1 MTETTRDID
10 EVISLVQKR
19 IPEARVWQ
27 IEKKLPTDDDGIWY
41 FWMPGAERDEI
52 QVENSAGQCPFYCET
67 FRVHKQHKMETV
79 EETVDLICEHLAT
92 ASNDNVPLAVC
103 LVSGGM
109 DSCVTA
115 AIAKEEN
122 TFVALLHVSY
132 GQRTEARERQAFER
146 IASHYN
152 AYRILDVSIEH
163 LAKIGG
169 SSLTDEEITVTE
181 ANLESKDIP
190 TSYVPFRNANM
201 LSIAVSWAEV
211 IGASS
216 IYIGAV
222 AEDSSG
228 YPDCRPEFYEAFQKA
243 IDAGTKPETRIEIR
257 TPIIHLSKAEI
268 VKKGIEL
275 KAPLQLTW
283 SCYRS
288 EDLAC
293 GTCDSC
299 ALRLRGFEQAGV
311 TDPIG
316 YQE

>member
-1 MTETTRDID
+1 MSGE
-10 EVISLVQKR
+10 
-19 IPEARVWQ
+19 RVA
-27 IEKKLPTDDDGIWY
+27 II
-41 FWMPGAERDEI
+41 
-52 QVENSAGQCPFYCET
+52 
-67 FRVHKQHKMETV
+67 
-79 EETVDLICEHLAT
+79 
-92 ASNDNVPLAVC
+92 

-115 AIAKEEN
+115 AIANEEN
-122 TFVALLHVSY
+122 DDLAFLHISY
-132 GQRTEARERQAFER
+132 GQRTEARERNAFND
-146 IASHYN
+146 IADFYEVEK
-152 AYRILDVSIEH
+152 RLDISIEH

-169 SSLTDEEITVTE
+169 SSLTDSKIDVTE
-181 ANLESKDIP
+181 ADLDSKTIP

-211 IGASS
+211 IGANS

-228 YPDCRPEFYEAFQKA
+228 YPDCRPEFYDAFQKTIA
-243 IDAGTKPETRIEIR
+243 AGTKPDTQIEIR
-257 TPIIHLSKAEI
+257 TPIIHLNKAEI

-275 KAPLQLTW
+275 GAPLKLTW

-299 ALRLRGFEQAGV
+299 ALRLRGFEQAGEK
-311 TDPIG
+311 DPIPYG
-316 YQE
+316 